1 MVAFRLSLLGAAGL
15 LSGVI
20 NAQFPPTPEGVTVLE
35 SQLDEGVTISYK
47 ETDLCETTE
56 GVRSFSGYVHLP
68 AGALA
73 DLGVENQTYE
83 INTYFWF
90 FESRKDPANAPLSIW
105 MNGGPGSSSFVGLLR
120 ENGPCFIGADSNS
133 TYLNEWSWN
142 NEVNMLYL
150 DQPVQVGMSYDSLVN
165 ITTNLDTGDLEV
177 VDFGNGPVPPQNN
190 SFYVGTYPSENSNLT
205 TRGTENSARALWNF
219 AQVWFQEFPEHK
231 PNDDRIS
238 IATESY
244 GGRYGPAFAA
254 YFQEQNEKIE
264 NGTWS
269 EAGQTHLLH
278 LDTLLII
285 NGCIDRY
292 VQWPAYPRMQYN
304 NTYGIKAVNESRY
317 EEVLD
322 NLYKEGGCLDQIEEC
337 RNISLIYDPTNQGY
351 NETVNE
357 VCEAAETFCSE
368 TIRDPYFDTDLNY
381 YDISAP
387 GAAAFPPPWYQG
399 WLNQPHVQQGLGVPL
414 NWTQSNSAVSR
425 AFRGIGDYP
434 RPGWKED
441 LAYLLEEGIKVTLV
455 YGDRDYACNWYGG
468 ELLSLAIP
476 YDNATSFADAGYA
489 PVVVNDTYIGGQVR
503 QYGNLSFTRVYEAG
517 HEVPAYQPET
527 AYKIFTRA
535 LFNRDISTGNIS
547 TTETPDY
554 ASEGPSDVYN
564 ITNEPIVDEGT
575 QCYVLDPG
583 QCTSEQWESVMNGTA
598 LVRNWIVVDANTSYL
613 FPDLAGNGTS
623 SNGSTP
629 SGTGLPMPT
638 YTAAASG
645 GLSASVLGSAM
656 IAAAVGSVVM
666 L

>member
-1 MVAFRLSLLGAAGL
+1 MGAFGLPLLGAVGL
-15 LSGVI
+15 LSGVV
-20 NAQFPPTPEGVTVLE
+20 NAQFPPKPEGVTILE
-35 SQLDEGVTISYK
+35 SQLDEGVRISYK
-47 ETDLCETTE
+47 EAGQILVDYLNCSLIIPRPNFAKPLTASEASP
-56 GVRSFSGYVHLP
+56 VMSIS
-68 AGALA
+68 GALA

-177 VDFGNGPVPPQNN
+177 VDFENGPVPSQNN
-190 SFYVGTYPSENSNLT
+190 SFYVGTYPSENYNLT

-269 EAGQTHLLH
+269 EAGQTHILH

-292 VQWPAYPRMQYN
+292 VQWPAYPTMQYN
-304 NTYGIKAVNESRY
+304 NTYGIRAVNESRY

-322 NLYKEGGCLDQIEEC
+322 NLYREGGCLDQIEEC
-337 RNISLIYDPTNQGY
+337 RNLSLAYDPTNQGF

-434 RPGWKED
+434 RPG
-441 LAYLLEEGIKVTLV
+441 
-455 YGDRDYACNWYGG
+455 
-468 ELLSLAIP
+468 
-476 YDNATSFADAGYA
+476 
-489 PVVVNDTYIGGQVR
+489 
-503 QYGNLSFTRVYEAG
+503 
-517 HEVPAYQPET
+517 
-527 AYKIFTRA
+527 
-535 LFNRDISTGNIS
+535 
-547 TTETPDY
+547 
-554 ASEGPSDVYN
+554 
-564 ITNEPIVDEGT
+564 
-575 QCYVLDPG
+575 
-583 QCTSEQWESVMNGTA
+583 
-598 LVRNWIVVDANTSYL
+598 
-613 FPDLAGNGTS
+613 
-623 SNGSTP
+623 
-629 SGTGLPMPT
+629 
-638 YTAAASG
+638 
-645 GLSASVLGSAM
+645 
-656 IAAAVGSVVM
+656 
-666 L
+666 